1 MRSER
6 MILEKYKGLHVRP
19 DTLDAYVVDE
29 VGPSYRLLEVGP
41 KDTVVDI
48 GANIGAFCA
57 LALEKGARVFGYEPF
72 PENFKI
78 AKKNA
83 AKAELE
89 NVAVVGVATTATSVD
104 FYVNVRGKNH
114 GAHSSVPTRGRDVIR
129 VPAMRI
135 DKILKAT
142 KPTKLKVDCEGA
154 EYDILLGLE
163 LPRSVKRIAL
173 ELHLQ
178 KNAHREAAVQLHAQ
192 LVAQGFSVLRD
203 PTPSFSTKAWH
214 AIGVYGR

>member
-1 MRSER
+1 

-41 KDTVVDI
+41 KDTVLDI

-57 LALEKGARVFGYEPF
+57 LALEQGAKVFGYEPF
-72 PENFKI
+72 HENYMI

-83 AKAELE
+83 PKAVLE
-89 NVAVVGVATTATSVD
+89 NVAVVGKHVTATNVD

-114 GAHSSVPTRGRDVIR
+114 GAHSSVPTRGRDVIF
-129 VPAMRI
+129 VPAVRI
-135 DKILKAT
+135 DKILKT
-142 KPTKLKVDCEGA
+142 VKPTKMKVDCEGA
-154 EYDILLGLE
+154 EYDILLDLE

-178 KNAHREAAVQLHAQ
+178 KTAHKEAAPRLHSQLI
-192 LVAQGFSVLRD
+192 AQGFRVLRD
-203 PTPSFSTKAWH
+203 PTPSFSTRAWH
-214 AIGVYGR
+214 AIGVYAR